1 MPSPSDSAAG
11 RVGTSRAPAGNAG
24 TSPAGASGAGAS
36 RTSASPTRASGDNAS
51 RASVGLSAVII
62 SVDETTPRLLTVR
75 RGEALGL
82 PSTHL
87 DDSVDRTLQQGVRR
101 LVSGETGLAVRYFE
115 QLYTFGDR
123 GRAPGGR
130 ELAVAYLALAR
141 YQAVGGPNEPSWLSC
156 YDLFPWEDWRS
167 GRPALL
173 DDVILPAIDEWLAA
187 STLAELPTRLERAE
201 LTFGVGHALWD
212 PVRVLDRYE
221 LAYELGIVEEARPAG
236 VGTAAS
242 GASASGT
249 PVTGALAAGRVASG
263 TPATGTPAS
272 GTPAKGTPASGTP
285 ASGTAASGTPGTPV
299 SGTPAMGI
307 PLALDHRRI
316 AAAALERL
324 RGKLAYRPVVF
335 EVLPETFTLSRLQQ
349 VVEALAG
356 QVLHKQ
362 NFRRLVASANLV
374 EPTGEWDQRT
384 GGRPA
389 ELYRFRREVLRERPA
404 PGLGLR
410 RLGGP

>member
-1 MPSPSDSAAG
+1 
-11 RVGTSRAPAGNAG
+11 
-24 TSPAGASGAGAS
+24 
-36 RTSASPTRASGDNAS
+36 
-51 RASVGLSAVII
+51 
-62 SVDETTPRLLTVR
+62 
-75 RGEALGL
+75 
-82 PSTHL
+82 
-87 DDSVDRTLQQGVRR
+87 
-101 LVSGETGLAVRYFE
+101 VRYFE

-130 ELAVAYLALAR
+130 ELAIAYLALAR
-141 YQAVGGPNEPSWLSC
+141 YQTVHGPHGPSWLSC
-156 YDLFPWEDWRS
+156 YELFPWEDWRS

-173 DDVILPAIDEWLAA
+173 DDVILPAIDEWLAR
-187 STLAELPTRLERAE
+187 STPDELPTRRERAE

-221 LAYELGIVEEARPAG
+221 LAYELGIVGEAM
-236 VGTAAS
+236 AAS
-242 GASASGT
+242 SGDGA
-249 PVTGALAAGRVASG
+249 AAGAGRRARA
-263 TPATGTPAS
+263 TPAAGKARA
-272 GTPAKGTPASGTP
+272 GDWRGI
-285 ASGTAASGTPGTPV
+285 
-299 SGTPAMGI
+299 GI

-335 EVLPETFTLSRLQQ
+335 ELLPETFTLSRLQQ

>member
-1 MPSPSDSAAG
+1 VPAAPDSA
-11 RVGTSRAPAGNAG
+11 
-24 TSPAGASGAGAS
+24 
-36 RTSASPTRASGDNAS
+36 AS
-51 RASVGLSAVII
+51 RASIGLSAVLI
-62 SVDETTPRLLTVR
+62 SVDETTPRLLTVH
-75 RGEALGL
+75 RGGEGLGL

-87 DDSVDRTLQQGVRR
+87 DDRIDRTLQQGVRR
-101 LVSGETGLAVRYFE
+101 LVSSETGLPVRYFE

-123 GRAPGGR
+123 GRVAGGR

-141 YQAVGGPNEPSWLSC
+141 YQAVDGPNEPSWLSC
-156 YDLFPWEDWRS
+156 YELFPWEDWRS
-167 GRPALL
+167 GQPALL
-173 DDVILPAIDEWLAA
+173 DDVILPAIDEWLAG
-187 STLAELPTRLERAE
+187 SSPDELPTRRERAE
-201 LTFGVGHALWD
+201 LTFGVGQALWD

-221 LAYELGIVEEARPAG
+221 LAYELGIVGEASSVP
-236 VGTAAS
+236 VPVSAS
-242 GASASGT
+242 ALPRVSGSASASVSV
-249 PVTGALAAGRVASG
+249 P
-263 TPATGTPAS
+263 
-272 GTPAKGTPASGTP
+272 
-285 ASGTAASGTPGTPV
+285 GTAGDSATARDGAVAGAR
-299 SGTPAMGI
+299 GNAANGGI
-307 PLALDHRRI
+307 GMPLALDHRRI

-389 ELYRFRREVLRERPA
+389 ELYRFRREVSRERPA

>member
-1 MPSPSDSAAG
+1 MP
-11 RVGTSRAPAGNAG
+11 
-24 TSPAGASGAGAS
+24 ASI
-36 RTSASPTRASGDNAS
+36 
-51 RASVGLSAVII
+51 VIGLSAVII
-62 SVDETTPRLLTVR
+62 AIREGQAVVLTVR
-75 RGEALGL
+75 PKAGGGLQGL
-82 PSTHL
+82 PFGPFDPQGH
-87 DDSVDRTLQQGVRR
+87 RTFELALRAFVGAQ
-101 LVSGETGLAVRYFE
+101 TGFDLGYVE

-123 GRAPGGR
+123 NRAPGGR
-130 ELAVAYLALAR
+130 SLAVAYLALVR
-141 YQAVGGPNEPSWLSC
+141 HQDVGGPAHPRWRSC
-156 YDLFPWEDWRS
+156 YELFPWEEWRD
-167 GRPALL
+167 GPPAALEATIVPAL
-173 DDVILPAIDEWLAA
+173 ERWLATSEPGDL
-187 STLAELPTRLERAE
+187 STRKERAE
-201 LTFGVGHALWD
+201 LTFGMGHARWD

-221 LAYELGIVEEARPAG
+221 LLYELRLVGEAATAGGRPG
-236 VGTAAS
+236 
-242 GASASGT
+242 
-249 PVTGALAAGRVASG
+249 
-263 TPATGTPAS
+263 
-272 GTPAKGTPASGTP
+272 
-285 ASGTAASGTPGTPV
+285 PGL
-299 SGTPAMGI
+299 GL

-335 EVLPETFTLSRLQQ
+335 EVLPDTFTLSRLQQ

>member
-1 MPSPSDSAAG
+1 VPSARGASK
-11 RVGTSRAPAGNAG
+11 VAG
-24 TSPAGASGAGAS
+24 TFAGASA
-36 RTSASPTRASGDNAS
+36 R
-51 RASVGLSAVII
+51 VGLSAVII
-62 SVDETTPRLLTVR
+62 SVDGTTPRLVTLEEKPSVA
-75 RGEALGL
+75 GQPEEGL
-82 PSTHL
+82 PSAYL
-87 DDSVDRTLQQGVRR
+87 NDSVDRTLEKGVRR
-101 LVSGETGLAVRYFE
+101 LVSEEVGLPVRYFE

-123 GRAPGGR
+123 ERAPGGR

-141 YQAVGGPNEPSWLSC
+141 FQVAPGPGRPSWRSC
-156 YDLFPWEDWRS
+156 YELFPWEDWRD
-167 GRPALL
+167 GRPRML
-173 DDVILPAIDEWLAA
+173 DQVVMPSLEGWLARSGA
-187 STLAELPTRLERAE
+187 DERATRRERAE
-201 LTFGVGHALWD
+201 LTFGFGQARWD

-221 LAYELGIVEEARPAG
+221 LLHELGLVEEASAKAGPKGGRPGLG
-236 VGTAAS
+236 V
-242 GASASGT
+242 
-249 PVTGALAAGRVASG
+249 
-263 TPATGTPAS
+263 
-272 GTPAKGTPASGTP
+272 
-285 ASGTAASGTPGTPV
+285 
-299 SGTPAMGI
+299 

-335 EVLPETFTLSRLQQ
+335 EVLPEAFTLSRLQQ
-349 VVEALAG
+349 VVEAFAG

>member
-1 MPSPSDSAAG
+1 VPAA
-11 RVGTSRAPAGNAG
+11 PD
-24 TSPAGASGAGAS
+24 SPAG
-36 RTSASPTRASGDNAS
+36 RAS
-51 RASVGLSAVII
+51 RASVGLSAVIV
-62 SVDETTPRLLTVR
+62 SVDETTPRLLTVH
-75 RGEALGL
+75 RGDDGLGL
-82 PSTHL
+82 PSSHL
-87 DDSVDRTLQQGVRR
+87 DDRVDRTLQQGVRR
-101 LVSGETGLAVRYFE
+101 LVSRETGLPVRYFE

-141 YQAVGGPNEPSWLSC
+141 YQSVRGPNDPRWLSC
-156 YDLFPWEDWRS
+156 YELFPWEDWRA

-173 DDVILPAIDEWLAA
+173 DDLILPAIDEWLTA
-187 STLAELPTRLERAE
+187 SSPGELPTRRERAE

-212 PVRVLDRYE
+212 PVRALDRYE
-221 LAYELGIVEEARPAG
+221 LAYELGIVEEAMLVSAG
-236 VGTAAS
+236 AHPEAGDRADAGGNGRG
-242 GASASGT
+242 GARSRA
-249 PVTGALAAGRVASG
+249 TGARSEGERAAKARPLG
-263 TPATGTPAS
+263 TGTPL
-272 GTPAKGTPASGTP
+272 
-285 ASGTAASGTPGTPV
+285 V
-299 SGTPAMGI
+299 
-307 PLALDHRRI
+307 LDHRRI

>member
-1 MPSPSDSAAG
+1 
-11 RVGTSRAPAGNAG
+11 
-24 TSPAGASGAGAS
+24 
-36 RTSASPTRASGDNAS
+36 
-51 RASVGLSAVII
+51 
-62 SVDETTPRLLTVR
+62 
-75 RGEALGL
+75 
-82 PSTHL
+82 
-87 DDSVDRTLQQGVRR
+87 
-101 LVSGETGLAVRYFE
+101 VSGETGLPVRYFE

-123 GRAPGGR
+123 GRASSGR

-141 YQAVGGPNEPSWLSC
+141 FQAVHGPNEPSWLS
-156 YDLFPWEDWRS
+156 YYELFPWEDWRS

-187 STLAELPTRLERAE
+187 SAPADLPTRRERAE

-221 LAYELGIVEEARPAG
+221 LAYELGIVEEARLACPGLAG
-236 VGTAAS
+236 TGLAGTGLA
-242 GASASGT
+242 GT
-249 PVTGALAAGRVASG
+249 GLAGTGLAG
-263 TPATGTPAS
+263 TGLPTG
-272 GTPAKGTPASGTP
+272 
-285 ASGTAASGTPGTPV
+285 V
-299 SGTPAMGI
+299 

>member
-1 MPSPSDSAAG
+1 MPAAPDSTAG
-11 RVGTSRAPAGNAG
+11 GLASR
-24 TSPAGASGAGAS
+24 AGAS
-36 RTSASPTRASGDNAS
+36 AS

-62 SVDETTPRLLTVR
+62 SVDETTPRLLSVHH
-75 RGEALGL
+75 GPDGLGL

-87 DDSVDRTLQQGVRR
+87 DDRVDRTLQQGVRR

-141 YQAVGGPNEPSWLSC
+141 FQAVHGPNEPRWISC
-156 YDLFPWEDWRS
+156 YQLFPWEDWRS

-173 DDVILPAIDEWLAA
+173 DQVILPAIDGWLAA
-187 STLAELPTRLERAE
+187 SIPDELPTRRERAE

-221 LAYELGIVEEARPAG
+221 LAYELGIVEEAVPARRERRAEPG
-236 VGTAAS
+236 LPCSGRAAVAGHRSRFVGTGS
-242 GASASGT
+242 SGT
-249 PVTGALAAGRVASG
+249 GSSG
-263 TPATGTPAS
+263 TGSSGTGSSGTGTPL
-272 GTPAKGTPASGTP
+272 
-285 ASGTAASGTPGTPV
+285 V
-299 SGTPAMGI
+299 
-307 PLALDHRRI
+307 LDHRRI

-349 VVEALAG
+349 VIEALAG

-384 GGRPA
+384 GAAGRAVPVPA
-389 ELYRFRREVLRERPA
+389 RGVEGAAGAWIGAA
-404 PGLGLR
+404 PLADHSGARGDAPSAAR
-410 RLGGP
+410 TAGFGCS

>member
-1 MPSPSDSAAG
+1 M
-11 RVGTSRAPAGNAG
+11 
-24 TSPAGASGAGAS
+24 
-36 RTSASPTRASGDNAS
+36 
-51 RASVGLSAVII
+51 
-62 SVDETTPRLLTVR
+62 
-75 RGEALGL
+75 

-87 DDSVDRTLQQGVRR
+87 DDRVDRTLQQGVRR
-101 LVSGETGLAVRYFE
+101 LVSDETGLPVRYFE

-141 YQAVGGPNEPSWLSC
+141 YQPVRGPNDPSWLSC

-173 DDVILPAIDEWLAA
+173 DDVILPAIDDWLAA
-187 STLAELPTRLERAE
+187 SSPGDLPTRRERAE

-221 LAYELGIVEEARPAG
+221 LAYELRIVDEAVIGAG
-236 VGTAAS
+236 AA
-242 GASASGT
+242 G
-249 PVTGALAAGRVASG
+249 VTGATAFTASLR
-263 TPATGTPAS
+263 TGT
-272 GTPAKGTPASGTP
+272 
-285 ASGTAASGTPGTPV
+285 
-299 SGTPAMGI
+299 

-335 EVLPETFTLSRLQQ
+335 EVLPDTFTLSRLQQ

-374 EPTGEWDQRT
+374 EPTGESDQRT

-404 PGLGLR
+404 PGVALPGR
-410 RLGGP
+410 RRAPG

>member
-1 MPSPSDSAAG
+1 VPAAPDSTAG
-11 RVGTSRAPAGNAG
+11 GLASRAG
-24 TSPAGASGAGAS
+24 AGAGAGAGAS
-36 RTSASPTRASGDNAS
+36 AS
-51 RASVGLSAVII
+51 RASVGFSAVII
-62 SVDETTPRLLTVR
+62 SVDETTPRLLSVSH
-75 RGEALGL
+75 GPEGLGL

-87 DDSVDRTLQQGVRR
+87 DDRVDRTLQQGVRR

-141 YQAVGGPNEPSWLSC
+141 FQAVHGPNEPRWISC
-156 YDLFPWEDWRS
+156 YQLFPWEDWRS

-173 DDVILPAIDEWLAA
+173 DQVILPAIDGWLAA
-187 STLAELPTRLERAE
+187 SIPDELPTRRERAE

-221 LAYELGIVEEARPAG
+221 LAYELGIVEEARAAG
-236 VGTAAS
+236 S
-242 GASASGT
+242 GSSGSGSSGSGSSGSGQSGT
-249 PVTGALAAGRVASG
+249 GLSG
-263 TPATGTPAS
+263 SGSSGTGTPL
-272 GTPAKGTPASGTP
+272 
-285 ASGTAASGTPGTPV
+285 V
-299 SGTPAMGI
+299 
-307 PLALDHRRI
+307 LDHRRI

-349 VVEALAG
+349 VIEALAG

>member
-1 MPSPSDSAAG
+1 VPAAPDSTAG
-11 RVGTSRAPAGNAG
+11 GLASRAG
-24 TSPAGASGAGAS
+24 AGAGAGAS
-36 RTSASPTRASGDNAS
+36 AS
-51 RASVGLSAVII
+51 RASVGFSAVII
-62 SVDETTPRLLTVR
+62 SVDETTPRLLSVSH
-75 RGEALGL
+75 GPEGLGL

-87 DDSVDRTLQQGVRR
+87 DDRVDRTLQQGVRR

-141 YQAVGGPNEPSWLSC
+141 FQAVHGPNEPRWISC
-156 YDLFPWEDWRS
+156 YQLFPWEDWRS

-173 DDVILPAIDEWLAA
+173 DQVILPAIDGWLAA
-187 STLAELPTRLERAE
+187 STPDELPTRRERAE

-221 LAYELGIVEEARPAG
+221 LAYELGIVEEARAAAEAAVAGAAGPRAARPAG
-236 VGTAAS
+236 PGSPGT
-242 GASASGT
+242 GTSGT
-249 PVTGALAAGRVASG
+249 GSSG
-263 TPATGTPAS
+263 TGTPL
-272 GTPAKGTPASGTP
+272 
-285 ASGTAASGTPGTPV
+285 V
-299 SGTPAMGI
+299 
-307 PLALDHRRI
+307 LDHRRI

-349 VVEALAG
+349 VIEALAG

>member
-1 MPSPSDSAAG
+1 MPAAPDSTA
-11 RVGTSRAPAGNAG
+11 T
-24 TSPAGASGAGAS
+24 
-36 RTSASPTRASGDNAS
+36 

-62 SVDETTPRLLTVR
+62 SVDETTPRLLLVER
-75 RGEALGL
+75 PDRSYGL
-82 PSTHL
+82 PFTHL
-87 DDSVDRTLQQGVRR
+87 DDSVDRTLEKGVRR
-101 LVSGETGLAVRYFE
+101 LVSTETGLPVGYFE

-141 YQAVGGPNEPSWLSC
+141 YQAVHGPSNPNWLSC
-156 YDLFPWEDWRS
+156 YELFPWEDWRS
-167 GRPALL
+167 GRPAMI
-173 DDVILPAIDEWLAA
+173 DEVILPVLDQWLAV
-187 STLAELPTRLERAE
+187 SGPSELPTRRERAE
-201 LTFGVGHALWD
+201 LTFGYGHARWD

-221 LAYELGIVEEARPAG
+221 LAYELGIVAEAEAPALGAGVAGSSGPSGRAAGPWRAASSRPAG
-236 VGTAAS
+236 PAQPHGIR
-242 GASASGT
+242 GGR
-249 PVTGALAAGRVASG
+249 ALGR
-263 TPATGTPAS
+263 
-272 GTPAKGTPASGTP
+272 
-285 ASGTAASGTPGTPV
+285 
-299 SGTPAMGI
+299 

>member
-1 MPSPSDSAAG
+1 MLPGIIGSLQAMEAIKVLLGIGEPLVGRLLAYDALEGTSGRSASTGTRTARRARSPRSSWSSPSTTSCACRTRGSRPPPEPSAG
-11 RVGTSRAPAGNAG
+11 PRAC
-24 TSPAGASGAGAS
+24 GAHTVPPGA
-36 RTSASPTRASGDNAS
+36 D
-51 RASVGLSAVII
+51 VGLNAVII
-62 SVDETTPRLLTVR
+62 SVDGTTPELLTVER
-75 RGEALGL
+75 RPHEEGL
-82 PSTHL
+82 PSGYL
-87 DDSVDRTLQQGVRR
+87 DDAVDRTLEQGVRR
-101 LVSGETGLAVRYFE
+101 LVSHETGLPVRYFE

-123 GRAPGGR
+123 NRVPGGR
-130 ELAVAYLALAR
+130 SLAVAYLAWSATR
-141 YQAVGGPNEPSWLSC
+141 TFVAPPTRAWRSC
-156 YDLFPWEDWRS
+156 YELFPWEDWRD
-167 GRPALL
+167 GPPEVLAATVVPAL
-173 DDVILPAIDEWLAA
+173 ERWLAGSPSA
-187 STLAELPTRLERAE
+187 DLPSRQERAE
-201 LTFGVGHALWD
+201 LTFGLDNARWD

-221 LAYELGIVEEARPAG
+221 LLYELRL
-236 VGTAAS
+236 VGEAAS
-242 GASASGT
+242 DG
-249 PVTGALAAGRVASG
+249 GR
-263 TPATGTPAS
+263 
-272 GTPAKGTPASGTP
+272 
-285 ASGTAASGTPGTPV
+285 PGP
-299 SGTPAMGI
+299 GLGL

-335 EVLPETFTLSRLQQ
+335 EVLPDTFTLSRLQQ

-389 ELYRFRREVLRERPA
+389 EMYRFRREVLRERPA

>member
-1 MPSPSDSAAG
+1 
-11 RVGTSRAPAGNAG
+11 
-24 TSPAGASGAGAS
+24 
-36 RTSASPTRASGDNAS
+36 
-51 RASVGLSAVII
+51 
-62 SVDETTPRLLTVR
+62 
-75 RGEALGL
+75 
-82 PSTHL
+82 
-87 DDSVDRTLQQGVRR
+87 

-123 GRAPGGR
+123 GRVPGGR

-141 YQAVGGPNEPSWLSC
+141 YQAVNGPNVPRWISC
-156 YDLFPWEDWRS
+156 YGLFPWEDWRS

-173 DDVILPAIDEWLAA
+173 DHVILPAIDAWLAA
-187 STLAELPTRLERAE
+187 STPDELSTRRERAE

-221 LAYELGIVEEARPAG
+221 LAYELGIVEEAGVAGMPGEAG
-236 VGTAAS
+236 VA
-242 GASASGT
+242 GT
-249 PVTGALAAGRVASG
+249 PGEAGEAGAAGRAGVAGGAGPRAARPNGPGSSG
-263 TPATGTPAS
+263 TGSSGTGT
-272 GTPAKGTPASGTP
+272 
-285 ASGTAASGTPGTPV
+285 
-299 SGTPAMGI
+299 

-335 EVLPETFTLSRLQQ
+335 EVLPETFTLLRLQQ
-349 VVEALAG
+349 VIEALAG

-389 ELYRFRREVLRERPA
+389 ELYRFRREVLGERPA